1 MSMTVNLA
9 TLDDTARLGRALA
22 EALRAGGVSQAVLLE
37 GGLGAGKTTLVR
49 FLVEALPGGELAEVS
64 SPSFTLCNI
73 YPTRPE
79 VWHYDLYRLEAGPP
93 PDELLETL
101 DHLAA
106 PVSAP
111 EESPVLLLVE
121 WPERLEA
128 AFLPAGRIHCR
139 LTAGQND
146 RRASFKGRGEAA
158 EETLERLRALLS
170 RPAG

>member
-1 MSMTVNLA
+1 MTVNLA
-9 TLDDTARLGRALA
+9 ALDDTARLGRALA
-22 EALRAGGVSQAVLLE
+22 GALGAGGVSQAVLLE

-79 VWHYDLYRLEAGPP
+79 VWHYDLYRLEDGPP
-93 PDELLETL
+93 PEELLEAL

-106 PVSAP
+106 PVCAP
-111 EESPVLLLVE
+111 EENPVLLLVE

-128 AFLPAGRIHCR
+128 ALLPADRLHCR

-146 RRASFKGRGEAA
+146 RRASFKGRGKAA
-158 EETLERLRALLS
+158 EETLDRLRALLS
-170 RPAG
+170 RPAA